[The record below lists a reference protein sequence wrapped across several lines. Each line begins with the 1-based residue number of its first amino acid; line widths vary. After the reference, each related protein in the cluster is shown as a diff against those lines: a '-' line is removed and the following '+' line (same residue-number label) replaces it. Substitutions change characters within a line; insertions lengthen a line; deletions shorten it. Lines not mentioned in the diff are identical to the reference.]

1 MSGGGRGVGVTGTLK
16 HAKMLIG
23 RTPAIESHI
32 GACGAECLGGKTIQQ
47 VHGSVESLNPIA
59 SWKRSLEK
67 Q

>member
-1 MSGGGRGVGVTGTLK
+1 MSSGDRGVGVTSTPE

-47 VHGSVESLNPIA
+47 VRGSVESLNPVT
-59 SWKRSLEK
+59 SWKRNLEK
-67 Q
+67 